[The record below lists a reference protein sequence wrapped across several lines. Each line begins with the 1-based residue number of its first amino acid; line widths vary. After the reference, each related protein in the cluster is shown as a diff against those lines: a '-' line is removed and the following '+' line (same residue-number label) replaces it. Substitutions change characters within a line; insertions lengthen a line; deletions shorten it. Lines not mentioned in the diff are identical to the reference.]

1 MRDEMVKLEKVKKS
15 CKISGTIS
23 KIIACLLTVGFVAS
37 VAGIIILGAIGY
49 DKINTEIGKA
59 VESGDATFEVDDV
72 NINGMVQFD
81 AQIEEMADQGEYA
94 EVITVACVIVAVVTA
109 ALAVVFWMLVSIFKM
124 ITESNTPFTINIRN
138 RIKAIF
144 IMVAVIALITNGLGM
159 GVIVGCIGWSLY
171 SIFDYGFAI
180 QQEVDETL

>member
-15 CKISGTIS
+15 CKISGIIS
-23 KIIACLLTVGFVAS
+23 KIIACLVTVGFVGAI
-37 VAGIIILGAIGY
+37 VGIIVLGIVGH
-49 DKINTEIGKA
+49 DKINSEIGKA
-59 VESGDATFEVDDV
+59 VESGDATFNVDNV
-72 NINGMVQFD
+72 NINGMVQVNAAID
-81 AQIEEMADQGEYA
+81 EMTEQGEYA
-94 EVITVACVIVAVVTA
+94 EVLTIACIIAAFASAVVAVI
-109 ALAVVFWMLVSIFKM
+109 FWMLVSIFKM
-124 ITESNTPFTINIRN
+124 IAESNTPFTGGILK

-144 IMVAVIALITNGLGM
+144 ILVAVIALITNGLGT